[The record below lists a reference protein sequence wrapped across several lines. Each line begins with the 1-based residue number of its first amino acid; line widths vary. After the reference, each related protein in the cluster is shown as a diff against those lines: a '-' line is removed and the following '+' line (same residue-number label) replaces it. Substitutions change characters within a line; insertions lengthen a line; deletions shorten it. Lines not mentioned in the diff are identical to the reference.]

1 MNQALKLVA
10 EINRKKKRILETRS
24 SYLRNDLYKSIR
36 SDMFELRDYCKFKG
50 LDFKEVARFIE

>member
-1 MNQALKLVA
+1 MKQALELVD

-24 SYLRNDLYKSIR
+24 SYLRNDLSKSIR

-50 LDFKEVARFIE
+50 LDFKEVARFIK